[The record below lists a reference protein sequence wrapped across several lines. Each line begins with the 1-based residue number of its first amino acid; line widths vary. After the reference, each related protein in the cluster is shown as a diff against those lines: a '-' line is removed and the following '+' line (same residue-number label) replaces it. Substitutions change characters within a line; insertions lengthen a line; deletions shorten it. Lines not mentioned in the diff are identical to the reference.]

1 MNDLPTG
8 FGGATGAILRLHA
21 RYDGAIPKSLRAA
34 ANAGGAERRARLQVE
49 ARRLMFDAL
58 ARDALRALA
67 ARRLR
72 LANCGLGVDRDL
84 GALARDLRFYRDRG
98 VARSGG

>member
-8 FGGATGAILRLHA
+8 IGGAHDAILRLHA

-34 ANAGGAERRARLQVE
+34 ANAGGAERRALLQVE

-58 ARDALRALA
+58 ARDALSALS

-72 LANCGLGVDRDL
+72 LPNGGLRHDRDL
-84 GALARDLRFYRDRG
+84 DALARDLRFYRDRG
-98 VARSGG
+98 IERYRT